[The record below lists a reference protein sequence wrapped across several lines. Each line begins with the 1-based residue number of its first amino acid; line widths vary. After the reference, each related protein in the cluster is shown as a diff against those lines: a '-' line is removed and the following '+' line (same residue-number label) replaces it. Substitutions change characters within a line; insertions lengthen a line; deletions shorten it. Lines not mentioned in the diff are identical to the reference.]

1 MPVVKELWKCDD
13 EELESN
19 ANTII
24 TMAGSSAQELLG
36 DDTTD
41 ELIEQY
47 LKGEQPSLMGMF

>member
-47 LKGEQPSLMGMF
+47 LKGEQLSLMGMF